1 MRTLVACLT
10 GLVLAS
16 DPAVAQQHLIALPTN
31 DLVYDSGRQ
40 RIYASVPSSAGA
52 KHGNT
57 VTVINPATGE
67 IGPSVFVGSEPVR
80 LALSDDGQFLYVS
93 LDGAAAVRRVDLASF
108 TAGPQFSLG
117 SDAFF
122 GPYYVED
129 MDVMPGQPGTVAISR
144 RFEGVSPR
152 HAGVAIYDNGV
163 QRPTTTQ
170 GHTGSNVIEFAATA
184 SRLYG
189 YNNETTEFGFRRLD
203 VGPTGV
209 TELDAGTLFDGFD
222 VDMEFDGG
230 LIFASNGS
238 VVDPEARTLLGTFVL
253 PRFSSPLV
261 RPATDIGR
269 VFFLTDDTVR
279 VFDGATFVPLD
290 TLEVPDLEGDP
301 GSLIRWG
308 AAGLA
313 FRTDADQVFIIGD
326 VSPVVSPAIAV
337 SLTGCTTCAPGDT
350 FAVSVTVANPGS
362 RAVPVE
368 VKAGVV
374 MPSGAE
380 LNVWSAGNRHY
391 EITLAPGTSVT
402 VEILRAT
409 LPAGLDA
416 GTWFYEAALLSPE
429 LGRTLSRDARGF
441 QMLPAVSTS
450 QP

>member
-10 GLVLAS
+10 GLVLTTG
-16 DPAVAQQHLIALPTN
+16 PVAAQHHVIALPTN
-31 DLVYDSGRQ
+31 DLIYDSGRQ
-40 RIYASVPSSAGA
+40 RIYASVPSRAGA
-52 KHGNT
+52 ERGNT

-67 IGPSVFVGSEPVR
+67 IGPSVFVGSEPAR
-80 LALSDDGQFLYVS
+80 LALSDDGQFLYVG
-93 LDGAAAVRRVDLASF
+93 LDGAAAVRRVDLASG
-108 TAGPQFSLG
+108 TAGLQFSLG
-117 SDAFF
+117 SDSFF
-122 GPYYVED
+122 GSYYVED
-129 MDVMPGQPGTVAISR
+129 MEVMPGQPGTVAISR
-144 RFEGVSPR
+144 RFTSVSPR

-163 QRPTTTQ
+163 RQPTTTQ

-189 YNNETTEFGFRRLD
+189 YNNESTEFGFRRLD

-209 TELDAGTLFDGFD
+209 TELDAGTLFDGFG

-230 LIFASNGS
+230 RIFASNGA
-238 VVDPEARTLLGTFVL
+238 VVDPEARRLLGSFSL
-253 PRFSSPLV
+253 PMSSTPLV

-279 VFDGATFVPLD
+279 IFDATTFVLLD
-290 TLEVPDLEGDP
+290 TLEVPDVAGRP

-308 AAGLA
+308 ATGLA
-313 FRTDADQVFIIGD
+313 FRTDTDQVFIIGD
-326 VSPVVSPAIAV
+326 VSPVLSPTITV
-337 SLTGCTTCAPGDT
+337 SLTGCTACAPGST
-350 FAVSVTVANPGS
+350 FAVSATVSNPGS

-391 EITLAPGTSVT
+391 ETTLAPGTSIA

-409 LPAGLDA
+409 LPAGLSA

-429 LGRTLSRDARGF
+429 LGRTLSRSAERF
-441 QMLPAVSTS
+441 QIAPASTS